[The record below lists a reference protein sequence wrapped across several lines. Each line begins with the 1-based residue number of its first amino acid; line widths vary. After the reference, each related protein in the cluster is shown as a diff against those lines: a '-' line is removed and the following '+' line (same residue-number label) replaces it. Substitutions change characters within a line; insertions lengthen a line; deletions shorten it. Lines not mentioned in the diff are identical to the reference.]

1 MRHCLL
7 FIFFAFGSVAARAQV
22 RGVSYPFIHIGSAQ
36 GLSYNEINTI
46 YKDDR
51 GFMWFGTLSGL
62 NRYDGHEFRVFRH
75 DAADS
80 GSIGENTVRA
90 ILEGPEHRL
99 WVQFMDNSFD
109 VYDPVT
115 ESFRRDYNRELDRL
129 GIPRGPLSNIVK
141 DGAGCFWFIEAAQGI
156 FRYDPARRHCTRII
170 LDPREPSLAADNIA
184 DFTTDNHGRYW
195 IIRRDG
201 LLEALDTGTLRIS
214 VVDRTIFKASSGEL
228 LSYNLYA
235 DTQGDLWIY
244 CTQDARGIWYYK
256 ASDRTFL
263 HLDKN
268 TGPCRL
274 NNDIVRD
281 VVQDDAGLIW
291 IGTDHGGVNLLN
303 KATLSMR
310 YLEHNDFD
318 ENSVSQNAIT
328 CLYKD
333 NTGIVWVGTY
343 KQGISVYQPGAIRFP
358 LYRHRPFVPGS
369 LSFDDVNRFVED
381 AKGNFWIGTNG
392 GGLIYFDRRT
402 GMFTSY
408 VHDPNNPNSLS
419 SDVIITLCIDHQGL
433 LWIGSYFGG
442 LDRFDGKTFTH
453 FRHHPAD
460 STSLGD
466 DRVWEVFEDKWK
478 QLWAGTLAAGLDL
491 MTDREHG
498 HFRHFRAADRPATIQ
513 SDYISELTQ
522 DTAGNLWIGTS
533 SGVDVLD
540 HRTGN
545 FRHYNQTNGLS
556 SNGVIALITD
566 SLNRVWIGTSE
577 GLNLFDPVREKI
589 LHVWNKTDGLPDNY
603 ILTIAEDGFHNLWMG
618 TPNGL
623 GNAVLH
629 YTGANPVPA
638 LQCVS
643 YDESSGLQSRQFNEN
658 AVLRTREGELVFGG
672 PNGFN
677 VFKPESIRT
686 DKEAPALVFT
696 NLQVFNRSVAPG
708 DRLHGRTLLTAAVP
722 ETREITLRYNENVF
736 ALSFADLDY
745 FGNQKTTYSYRLDG
759 FNQDWLMLP
768 AHQWSATYTNL
779 DPGTYV
785 FHVRAVP
792 AAGIGRP
799 REASLVIH
807 VLPPFWKTPLAFV
820 LYVLFVIGVLLLARN
835 ILVERTR
842 MRFRIEQER
851 KEAQNMHELDM
862 MKIRFF
868 TNVSHE
874 FRTPLSL
881 ILAPLEKLIKQ
892 TATPSGG
899 AAAQPQGN
907 AVSSSG
913 GPAADAA
920 AQPRGAGTPK
930 AAAGAA
936 PQADTTAQHRQFQ
949 LMYRNARRLLN
960 LVNQLLDFRRM
971 EVQEFTL
978 QRSSGNIVRY
988 VRELTQS
995 FSDISEKRHISLE
1008 FSAATEE
1015 CVTTFDRDKLEKIV
1029 FNLLSNAF
1037 KFTQEG
1043 GSVGVAVGIDGP
1055 FVEIRVTDTGIGIP
1069 ADQQERI
1076 FERFFQHDLPG
1087 NMINQ
1092 GSGIG
1097 LALTKEFVKLHQGTI
1112 TVESEPDKGSCFIVR
1127 LPIVREEAAADTPG
1141 DVFAPVVVVPTGL
1154 STEKV
1159 VADETA
1165 DPPSRKR
1172 PTLLLVEDNEDFR
1185 FYLKDNLRAHYHII
1199 EAANGREGWKKVQA
1213 LQPDLVVSDI
1223 MMPEM
1228 DGIALARRIKHDAQ
1242 TSHIPVI
1249 LLTARADEEQ
1259 QLEGYGTGAND
1270 YITKP
1275 FNFELLLAR
1284 VRNLLT
1290 QRRSLQRQ
1298 FSKNMEVN
1306 PSPIEVTPLD
1316 QQFLQQAVA
1325 AVEARLSDPDFSV
1338 EDLSRALHFSRV
1350 TLYKKLSSLTG
1361 KAPLDFIRHI
1371 RLKRAADL
1379 LSKSQLTVA
1388 EIAYEVGFNNPKYFA
1403 KFFKREFGVQPS
1415 AYKQQAKDK
1424 RD

>member
-7 FIFFAFGSVAARAQV
+7 IIFFAIGSVALYAQV
-22 RGVSYPFIHIGSAQ
+22 QPVSYPFIRIGSQQ
-36 GLSYNEINTI
+36 GLSYNEVHAI

-51 GFMWFGTLSGL
+51 GFMWVGTMSGL

-75 DAADS
+75 DQADS
-80 GSIGENTVRA
+80 GSIGENT
-90 ILEGPEHRL
+90 IKSIQEGPEHRL
-99 WVQFMDNSFD
+99 WIQFIDNSFNI
-109 VYDPVT
+109 YDPRT
-115 ESFRRDYNRELDRL
+115 ETFERDFNRALDAL
-129 GIPRGPLSNIVK
+129 AIPRGSISNIIK
-141 DGAGCFWFIEAAQGI
+141 DKTGCFWFVEPTRGLYR
-156 FRYDPARRHCTRII
+156 FDPIRRRSTLIV
-170 LDPREPSLAADNIA
+170 LDPGEPPIATDNIA
-184 DFTTDNHGRYW
+184 DITTDIHGRCW

-201 LLEALDTGTLRIS
+201 LLEALDSGSLRIR
-214 VVDRTIFKASSGEL
+214 VVDRTITRASSGQL
-228 LSYNLYA
+228 LDYNLYA
-235 DTQGDLWIY
+235 DAQGDLWVY
-244 CTQDARGIWYYK
+244 CTGDARGIWYYK
-256 ASDRTFL
+256 ASDHSLL

-268 TGPCRL
+268 TGSCRL

-281 VVQDDAGLIW
+281 VVQDDAGMIW

-303 KATLSMR
+303 KTTLSMR

-318 ENSVSQNAIT
+318 DNSVSQNAIT

-343 KQGISVYQPGAIRFP
+343 KQGLSVYHPRAIRFP
-358 LYRHRPFVPGS
+358 LYRHHPFTPGS

-381 AKGNFWIGTNG
+381 AKGNLWIGTNG
-392 GGLIYFDRRT
+392 GGLIYFDRSSGT
-402 GMFTSY
+402 FTPY
-408 VHDPNNPNSLS
+408 VHDPRNPNSPC
-419 SDVIITLCIDHQGL
+419 SDVIISLCIDHQGM
-433 LWIGSYFGG
+433 LWTGSYFGG
-442 LDRFDGKTFTH
+442 LDRFDGHTFTH
-453 FRHHPAD
+453 YRHRPND

-466 DRVWEVFEDKWK
+466 DRVWEIFEDKWN
-478 QLWAGTLAAGLDL
+478 QLWVGTLAAGLDL
-491 MTDREHG
+491 MDREHG
-498 HFRHFRAADRPATIQ
+498 RFRHFVYTDQPATVK
-513 SDYISELTQ
+513 SNYISELTQ
-522 DTAGNLWIGTS
+522 DTAGNLWIGT
-533 SGVDVLD
+533 GIGIDVLE
-540 HRTGN
+540 HRTGR
-545 FRHYNQTNGLS
+545 FLHFDQS
-556 SNGVIALITD
+556 SGINSRNVIALVTD
-566 SLNRVWIGTSE
+566 SLGRVWIGTSE
-577 GLNLFDPVREKI
+577 GLNLFDPTRGKTI
-589 LHVWNKTDGLPDNY
+589 RVWNKADGLPDNY
-603 ILTIAEDGFHNLWMG
+603 IVTIVEDARHNLWLG

-623 GNAVLH
+623 CNAVLH
-629 YTGANPVPA
+629 YTGSDPIPQLEPIN
-638 LQCVS
+638 

-658 AVLRTREGELVFGG
+658 AALRTREGALVFGG

-677 VFKPESIRT
+677 VFNPETIQT
-686 DKEAPALVFT
+686 QKQAPALVLT
-696 NLQVFNRSVAPG
+696 DLQVFNRSVAPG
-708 DRLHGRTLLTAAVP
+708 DQLHGRTLLAAALP
-722 ETREITLRYNENVF
+722 ATDRITLRYNENVI
-736 ALSFADLDY
+736 ALSFADLD
-745 FGNQKTTYSYRLDG
+745 FSGNQKTTYAYRLDG
-759 FNQDWLMLP
+759 FSQDWLVLP

-785 FHVRAVP
+785 FRIRAQP
-792 AAGIGRP
+792 SAGVGP
-799 REASLVIH
+799 SREASLVIH

-820 LYVLFVIGVLLLARN
+820 LYALFVIGLLLLARK

-881 ILAPLEKLIKQ
+881 ILAPLEKLMAAAATGGTPGPGGPQTVSGLQTLSGPQTVSGVQ
-892 TATPSGG
+892 TAGG
-899 AAAQPQGN
+899 AQ
-907 AVSSSG
+907 
-913 GPAADAA
+913 
-920 AQPRGAGTPK
+920 T
-930 AAAGAA
+930 
-936 PQADTTAQHRQFQ
+936 FQ

-978 QRSSGNIVRY
+978 QRSSGDLVRY
-988 VRELTQS
+988 VQELTQS
-995 FSDISEKRHISLE
+995 FSDISEKRHIALH
-1008 FSAATEE
+1008 FQAQVAE
-1015 CVTTFDRDKLEKIV
+1015 CVTVFDRDKLEKIV

-1037 KFTQEG
+1037 KFTPEG
-1043 GSVGVAVGIDGP
+1043 GKVDVTVAVDG
-1055 FVEIRVTDTGIGIP
+1055 VYAEIRVTDTGIGIP
-1069 ADQQERI
+1069 GDQQERI

-1112 TVESEPDKGSCFIVR
+1112 AVESEPDKGSCFIVR
-1127 LPIVREEAAADTPG
+1127 LPLVRETPDLRPAPEPAPAVWIAPAGDAADVPEPG
-1141 DVFAPVVVVPTGL
+1141 RP
-1154 STEKV
+1154 
-1159 VADETA
+1159 
-1165 DPPSRKR
+1165 RKR

-1185 FYLKDNLRAHYHII
+1185 FYLKDNLRAHYHVI
-1199 EAANGREGWKKVQA
+1199 EAANGKEGLKKVQS

-1228 DGIALARRIKHDAQ
+1228 DGIALARRIKQDAQ

-1284 VRNLLT
+1284 IRNLLA
-1290 QRRSLQRQ
+1290 QRRHAQRQ

-1306 PSPIEVTPLD
+1306 PSPAVVTPLD
-1316 QQFLQQAVA
+1316 QQFLQQALE

-1379 LSKSQLTVA
+1379 LSRSQLTVA

-1403 KFFKREFGVQPS
+1403 KFFKKEFGVLPS
-1415 AYKQQAKDK
+1415 AYKQQYK
-1424 RD
+1424 RTD